1 MMEAEIFL
9 VESQLVRRLLCGIKS
24 DVFLLFWVF
33 PFSSYIRIKNHKR
46 SRKGT
51 KNLIFQEQKASKLTN
66 IPSTQRS
73 HRTMKLTL
81 FTTLAFAV
89 AALATANPNAFA
101 TATRMES
108 VEMRTAR
115 TSTPT
120 ATFAAPEITARAVV
134 GDPVSTGKGDKETK
148 GKDTRV
154 IRSYSGWNYS
164 CSGPD
169 C

>member
-1 MMEAEIFL
+1 MYSCFL
-9 VESQLVRRLLCGIKS
+9 G
-24 DVFLLFWVF
+24 
-33 PFSSYIRIKNHKR
+33 SYFFFIHMDQTHKDHEGN
-46 SRKGT
+46 K
-51 KNLIFQEQKASKLTN
+51 KFNLPRAKASKLTN
-66 IPSTQRS
+66 TLQLNES

-89 AALATANPNAFA
+89 AALATVNPNTFA
-101 TATRMES
+101 MATRMGS

-120 ATFAAPEITARAVV
+120 ATLAAPEITARAVI

>member
-9 VESQLVRRLLCGIKS
+9 VESQLVSCLLCGIKS
-24 DVFLLFWVF
+24 DVFLAFWVF
-33 PFSSYIRIKNHKR
+33 PFSSYIGSKTTKIT
-46 SRKGT
+46 KGT
-51 KNLIFQEQKASKLTN
+51 KNLIFKSKKLPQLTN

-89 AALATANPNAFA
+89 AALATANPNTFA
-101 TATRMES
+101 TATRMGS

-120 ATFAAPEITARAVV
+120 ATLAAPEITARAVI